1 MAKDRDPLTRATAL
15 ASRLAAAL
23 GEELEAVVLYGSAAR
38 GDFVPGRSDTNVL
51 VLVRDASPRA
61 LQPAGEALADWVRAG
76 ETPPLVFSETEW
88 RRSADVFAMEIDD
101 MRAGHRVLQGRDP
114 LEGITTTRDDVRRE
128 LERELVGTV
137 LHLRAAHAAA
147 ATEGK
152 ALVALLTGSVGHV
165 LTLCRGL
172 LRLHGEEPPAD
183 RAAVVRRAAALVGFA
198 PEGLEWA
205 VAASLGQ
212 RSRSLAP
219 HDELAAQYLVAVER
233 MARHVDEL

>member
-23 GEELEAVVLYGSAAR
+23 GDGLESVVLYGSAAR
-38 GDFVPGRSDTNVL
+38 DDFVPGRSDTNVL
-51 VLVRDASPRA
+51 VLVRDASPGA

-76 ETPPLVFSETEW
+76 ESPPLVFSEREW

-101 MRAGHRVLQGRDP
+101 MRAGHRVLLGRDP
-114 LEGITTTRDDVRRE
+114 LEGIATKRDDLRRE

-152 ALVALLTGSVGHV
+152 ALQALLTGSVGHV

-172 LRLHGEEPPAD
+172 LRLHGEEPPVD
-183 RAAVVRRAAALVGFA
+183 RATVVGRAAALVGVA
-198 PEGLEWA
+198 PEALEWA
-205 VAASLGQ
+205 VAANAGRPTRSLGAHDA
-212 RSRSLAP
+212 LAVR
-219 HDELAAQYLVAVER
+219 YLEAVEH